1 MLNSFQHP
9 SSYVRWIPNQVRDD
23 SLRKTRYHPARMAQA
38 EQKASF
44 GFREVNAEEK
54 QRMVGGVFS
63 SVASSYDIMNDFMS
77 AGMHRLWKNEFVRM
91 IHVGA
96 DAAILDLAGG
106 TGDIAVRLKKKTG
119 ANVTIADINFD
130 MLKVGRARQFDA
142 GLSEGLRFVTANAEH
157 LPVADQSL
165 DVITVAFGLRNVTH
179 IQQALNDAFRA
190 LKPGGQFLCL
200 EFSTVNNSLLR
211 KMYDEYSFR
220 VIPKIGALVAKDRD
234 SYQYLVESIR
244 KFPKQEALK
253 KMMEQAGFGRVTYK
267 NLTGGV
273 VAIHRGWRI

>member
-1 MLNSFQHP
+1 
-9 SSYVRWIPNQVRDD
+9 
-23 SLRKTRYHPARMAQA
+23 MAQA